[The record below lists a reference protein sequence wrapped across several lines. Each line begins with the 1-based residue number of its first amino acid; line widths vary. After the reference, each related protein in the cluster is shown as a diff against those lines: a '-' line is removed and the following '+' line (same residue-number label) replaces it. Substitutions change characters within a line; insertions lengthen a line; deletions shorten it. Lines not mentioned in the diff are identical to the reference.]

1 MDPGR
6 SLVRTE
12 IEWENTAMTRGW
24 PTGTGTFPVS
34 LNQVESQPGRPSAS
48 KSSPC
53 WSAAR
58 SRPGE
63 MAIGGR
69 SRPPYIRLGGERSTC
84 PKPIADDLRP
94 MADDVMNVSPRYSP
108 STPPFVKVLFRR
120 RAGRPALLARRV
132 GICCRARPDR
142 EASRRQTPDPTG
154 RRQGVRRD
162 YPSRGATCSTKSVRL
177 RQPSSIGMPPTS
189 GWSANV
195 AWGPRATH
203 SSGVRMR

>member
-142 EASRRQTPDPTG
+142 EASRRQTRLPEPGGHLLDEEREAAPALVDRHATDERVERERG
-154 RRQGVRRD
+154 LGPQGDALVRRED
-162 YPSRGATCSTKSVRL
+162 AVDAL
-177 RQPSSIGMPPTS
+177 
-189 GWSANV
+189 
-195 AWGPRATH
+195 GP
-203 SSGVRMR
+203 